1 MDVLSEILVV
11 VGVQRLVDARMGKGC
26 HHFDIF
32 YSHIVTSSQC
42 CHNLFPAL
50 NKVWVIEQIF
60 KTINIK
66 MLLLK

>member
-32 YSHIVTSSQC
+32 YSHIVKNQC
-42 CHNLFPAL
+42 DTN
-50 NKVWVIEQIF
+50 
-60 KTINIK
+60 
-66 MLLLK
+66 